1 MRNRII
7 TFFIQIVLSHSFP
20 PSSPPDILVLTT
32 IATLAK
38 IISQFETAASA
49 KIKQKEQHNDSGC
62 DFAHQNPIY
71 KTQQKKKEN
80 MNNEEKNFYFC
91 CCCCFEIF
99 FDFFASLAR
108 SSCSLFIALFF
119 LTKLSR

>member
-80 MNNEEKNFYFC
+80 MNNEEKIFTFVVVS
-91 CCCCFEIF
+91 IF
-99 FDFFASLAR
+99 FSISSQVWRGLPVLFSLL
-108 SSCSLFIALFF
+108 SSF
-119 LTKLSR
+119 